1 MNNSTL
7 IQLFKSLDKA
17 DRRQL
22 RKVVVSPYFNQRE
35 DVSALFEYID
45 KNIDAG
51 APKLMKEKAFA
62 TVYPKQKFDI
72 DRFYY
77 PMSALTQIILK
88 YLAMNELEQQTP
100 QYHRLLNQSLRKRGA
115 EKIYE
120 KTIADAKLL
129 IEQRPLRNARY
140 HHDSFL
146 LRYEQLDSQQQLHST
161 ATFELQEMTT
171 DFHFYCVAE
180 ILKLAYTILSHQA
193 VTKKEYEQPLLE
205 SALKIAEQHLDVPA
219 IAMQY
224 YAFQTLSASK
234 KIMVR
239 ADESVNKAEN
249 FSDTEGVFFKKLK
262 KEITENQS
270 LFSETELRDFL
281 FVAINYCIRRQ
292 NQGELHYVHEALD
305 LYRIGLES
313 RVLMENETI
322 SIYNYKNIL
331 TLALKIEDY
340 AWAEIFLNEYKK
352 FLPEKE
358 RENIYKY
365 NYAIYCFRKKD
376 YNKAIQLLQA
386 ANLKEVLFNLDARRM
401 LARIYYD
408 LKEFN
413 ALDSY
418 IESSKIYLH
427 RQKELGYQKE
437 MYINFFRI
445 IEKLLK
451 IDFKSVTVKEQ
462 LRQEI
467 TETQLLAERDWLLS
481 KLT

>member
-35 DVSALFEYID
+35 DVTALFEYID

-51 APKLMKEKAFA
+51 APKLMKEKVFA
-62 TVYPKQKFDI
+62 TIYAKQKFDV
-72 DRFYY
+72 DRLYY

-88 YLAMNELEQQTP
+88 YLTMNELEQQTS

-120 KTIADAKLL
+120 KTIADAKILL
-129 IEQRPLRNARY
+129 GQQPLRNARY

-161 ATFELQEMTT
+161 ATSELQEMTT

-205 SALKIAEQHLDVPA
+205 SALQIAEKHLDIPA

-234 KIMVR
+234 KITVR
-239 ADESVNKAEN
+239 GEDTVNKVEN
-249 FSDTEGVFFKKLK
+249 PFDTEALFFKKLK
-262 KEITENQS
+262 KEITENQA

-281 FVAINYCIRRQ
+281 FVAINYCIRHQ

-340 AWAEIFLNEYKK
+340 VWAKVFLDEYKK

-358 RENIYKY
+358 RENLYKY
-365 NYAIYCFRKKD
+365 NYAIYCFRKQD
-376 YNKAIQLLQA
+376 YDKAIQLLQEV
-386 ANLKEVLFNLDARRM
+386 NLKEVLFNLDARRM
-401 LARIYYD
+401 LACIYYD

-427 RQKELGYQKE
+427 RQNDIGYHKE
-437 MYINFFRI
+437 MYSNFFRVLEKI
-445 IEKLLK
+445 IKSNLKLATTKEILK
-451 IDFKSVTVKEQ
+451 S
-462 LRQEI
+462 EI
-467 TETQLLAERDWLLS
+467 EGTQLLAERDWLLA
-481 KLT
+481 KLA